1 MEIYRN
7 IGELT
12 IRVYPSLLK
21 LRADLPTGAN
31 PKCGGY
37 YDKRTKTIYTVDLT
51 RVLLHEI
58 KHYLEPSWK
67 HKQLVDVKTFE
78 LEVDHV

>member
-1 MEIYRN
+1 MDIYRN

-12 IRVYPSLLK
+12 IRVYPTLLK

-31 PKCGGY
+31 PKCGGD
-37 YDKRTKTIYTVDLT
+37 YDKRTKTIYAVDLT

-67 HKQLVDVKTFE
+67 HRQPVDTKTFE
-78 LEVDHV
+78 LEIERS